1 MSVNLK
7 KRHYD
12 LVAQGRSDWHDVYET
27 AARFKKESTHI

>member
-12 LVAQGRSDWHDVYET
+12 LVAQGRLDRLDVYET
-27 AARFKKESTHI
+27 AVRFEKVSTHI